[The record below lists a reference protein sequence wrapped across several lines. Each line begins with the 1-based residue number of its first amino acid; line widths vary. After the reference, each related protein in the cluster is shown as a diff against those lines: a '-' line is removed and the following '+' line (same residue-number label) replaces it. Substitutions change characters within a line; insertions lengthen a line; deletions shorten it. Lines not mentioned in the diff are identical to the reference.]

1 MPVRVKKESL
11 IEAELVA
18 RVTAAGG
25 MCIKLQAIGR
35 RGFFDRV
42 VVLPGRVVFVELK
55 RQKGGRFS
63 PHQMWYADEFN
74 QLGVAIAVVRN
85 SADIDQLLG
94 K

>member
-1 MPVRVKKESL
+1 
-11 IEAELVA
+11 
-18 RVTAAGG
+18 
-25 MCIKLQAIGR
+25 
-35 RGFFDRV
+35 

-85 SADIDQLLG
+85 SADIDQRLENEKAELG
-94 K
+94 PAFSIHPSTTQDKRSTTCHHTPRSAQ